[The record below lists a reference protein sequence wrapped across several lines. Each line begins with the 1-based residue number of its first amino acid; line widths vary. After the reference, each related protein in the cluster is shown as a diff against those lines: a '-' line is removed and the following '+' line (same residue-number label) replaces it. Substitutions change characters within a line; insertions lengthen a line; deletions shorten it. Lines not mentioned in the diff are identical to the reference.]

1 MKNLTL
7 KYQIPASHL
16 YREAGIFFTRRFMKQ
31 LPVPE
36 THTPERGKSYQAQLD
51 KLAGITADSTNGGW
65 SVIIEWT

>member
-1 MKNLTL
+1 
-7 KYQIPASHL
+7 
-16 YREAGIFFTRRFMKQ
+16 MKQ

-51 KLAGITADSTNGGW
+51 KPAGITADNTNGGW